1 MPTGGTVNWEDFITT
16 PAVDYATALNDY
28 RNTVTTNAYTVT
40 LEPDRT
46 YTAAHIVSS
55 EELDA
60 FAHRLYKIIED
71 HTPID
76 ISEEEFMELIMDDR

>member
-16 PAVDYATALNDY
+16 PTIDYATALNDY
-28 RNTVTTNAYTVT
+28 RNTVTTNTYTYT
-40 LEPDRT
+40 LDPDRNIT
-46 YTAAHIVSS
+46 VAHMVTS
-55 EELDA
+55 EDLYA

>member
-1 MPTGGTVNWEDFITT
+1 MPTGGTVNWEDFIIT

-28 RNTVTTNAYTVT
+28 RNTVTTN
-40 LEPDRT
+40 T
-46 YTAAHIVSS
+46 YTYTIDADRNIAVAHMITS
-55 EELDA
+55 EDLDA